1 MSISA
6 KDVKQLRDMTGA
18 GMMDCKKALTETG
31 GDIEGAIEFLRK
43 KGQKLAVKRVDREAK
58 EGVVIA
64 LVSGDHKKGVVV
76 RLSCETDF
84 VAKNDDFVKFA
95 QSIADHALAQ
105 FKPTKEELLATDFG
119 GITLGDKIVEQ
130 LGVIGEKLE
139 LASYETIEAEMC
151 VPYIH
156 SGYRAGVVVGLNK
169 ADDSFVAPGKD
180 VAMQVAAMKPVAV
193 DADGVSEE
201 IKQKELEIGMELARN
216 EGKPEAMLER
226 ISQGRLNKFFK
237 ENTLL
242 NQAFVKDNKLN
253 VGAYLKTFDKELTV
267 TEFKHVKLG

>member
-58 EGVVIA
+58 EGVVVA
-64 LVSGDHKKGVVV
+64 LVSDDRKRGVVV

-95 QSIADHALAQ
+95 KSIADHALAE

-156 SGYRAGVVVGLNK
+156 SGYRAGVVIGLNK

-180 VAMQVAAMKPVAV
+180 VAMQVAAMMPVAV

-216 EGKPEAMLER
+216 EGKPEAMLEK
-226 ISQGRLNKFFK
+226 ISLGRLNKFYK
-237 ENTLL
+237 ESTLL
-242 NQAFVKDNKLN
+242 NQAFVKDNKMN
-253 VGAYLKTFDKELTV
+253 VGAYLKTFDKDLTV